1 MKKYNEVHLNI
12 LTDAKKVYINQL
24 NNNIKNNFYEFF
36 LNLYQKSIKENS
48 RKKNEIF
55 RKYIIEIPNYSEE
68 KIKLFSYKIY
78 KKISENKFKNL
89 VRANILTSTKI
100 LAAVKMNNN
109 NITNLSVNIPENN
122 LFIKKLLIHC
132 AREFYKDYILFEN
145 DNKRINIKEAFN
157 IILECLK
164 NTIEEFIPV
173 HEIIEQNLVE
183 YKNELS
189 SDESL
194 SDNEREMHL

>member
-1 MKKYNEVHLNI
+1 
-12 LTDAKKVYINQL
+12 
-24 NNNIKNNFYEFF
+24 
-36 LNLYQKSIKENS
+36 
-48 RKKNEIF
+48 
-55 RKYIIEIPNYSEE
+55 
-68 KIKLFSYKIY
+68 
-78 KKISENKFKNL
+78 
-89 VRANILTSTKI
+89 
-100 LAAVKMNNN
+100 MNNN

-194 SDNEREMHL
+194 SDNEFITLLQSINISDGEELTENYIDWTSINDQDKRILRNAFISIIFDSTNNQSTYCSKPCPNDGTCT